1 MVPATSLG
9 PPAVAATGQRLD
21 RSRLAAQVG
30 RPRER
35 RASHSGCPR
44 CLVRVQIGS
53 MIKGTVMDMRSHR
66 TAPGYLV
73 GVRTRPDDITV
84 RVMGRTCRSHSASSM
99 QQD

>member
-1 MVPATSLG
+1 
-9 PPAVAATGQRLD
+9 
-21 RSRLAAQVG
+21 
-30 RPRER
+30 
-35 RASHSGCPR
+35 
-44 CLVRVQIGS
+44 

-66 TAPGYLV
+66 TAPGYLI